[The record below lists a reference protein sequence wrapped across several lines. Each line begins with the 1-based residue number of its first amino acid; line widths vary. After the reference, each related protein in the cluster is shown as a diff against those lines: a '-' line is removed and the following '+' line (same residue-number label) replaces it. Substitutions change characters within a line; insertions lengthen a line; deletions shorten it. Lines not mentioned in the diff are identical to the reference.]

1 MSPTKLRWLVCLF
14 ILGGS
19 TLAHATCLTS
29 VTELKARG
37 IKANWQETT
46 MDDGKP
52 LTIVIADGAGGL
64 VYSASKAGEPWLTGK
79 ASFCRSGAAT
89 TVTLSST
96 KATKNVPL
104 VTRMALP
111 STLSAPIVDDK
122 IKLAG
127 GVWRGTF
134 VGR

>member
-1 MSPTKLRWLVCLF
+1 M
-14 ILGGS
+14 LGGS

-37 IKANWQETT
+37 VKAHWQETT
-46 MDDGKP
+46 ADDGKP

-79 ASFCRSGAAT
+79 ASFCRSGTAT
-89 TVTLSST
+89 TVTLSNT

-111 STLSAPIVDDK
+111 STLSASIVNDR
-122 IKLAG
+122 IRLAG
-127 GVWRGTF
+127 GVWRGIF